1 MLRFVLVI
9 SLVILFII
17 PIYQILKYRM
27 TRIKSELETE
37 TQDPRERLEEIK
49 QKKQKLKKDCAEEER
64 SAKRRAKAAKNIQN
78 KL

>member
-1 MLRFVLVI
+1 MLRIVLVV
-9 SLVILFII
+9 SLMILFVI
-17 PIYQILKYRM
+17 PIYHILKRRM
-27 TRIKSELETE
+27 ARIKNELETE
-37 TQDPRERLEEIK
+37 SPDARERLDELK